1 MLDSCMKQRLRDSKK
16 ADIFAQWVGQVT
28 KLLYNLNSD
37 SEGDEGS
44 DLDFSDQEEDEDG
57 DGTGACSLNGHF
69 RMITLTAS
77 IRRLQHK

>member
-1 MLDSCMKQRLRDSKK
+1 MKQRLRDTEK
-16 ADIFAQWVGQVT
+16 ADIFAQWLAQVT

-57 DGTGACSLNGHF
+57 DGTGAFS
-69 RMITLTAS
+69 R
-77 IRRLQHK
+77 